1 MRTSGGTIVVAGLA
15 GAGIPAAAI
24 PEGAGVTVV
33 GVVRRPHPAATD
45 RRFAVVPRAPG
56 DVRVDDPVRTVAGKR
71 GGPGDGGATA
81 PRSGAL
87 AGGLSPASDA
97 PVDADLA
104 TLPGRAGVRVRV
116 GGLVVAVDEDRLLVD
131 DGTATGG
138 LRLTGDAAALLPLLE
153 PGDAVSAVGKVTLA
167 ATGAI
172 VQVDD
177 AASLVR
183 LGDLGEALPLDP
195 GGSGSGVDASVG
207 PASAQSATVDPAGLS
222 AAAPGPDPGTAPGDG
237 PLVAGVGLTLVASG
251 GWASLA
257 ALRRRRDRRRL
268 AARISARLAGLA
280 APPPR
285 AAATSFDAVMAPVK
299 GAQPVALGAN
309 AREPA

>member
-1 MRTSGGTIVVAGLA
+1 
-15 GAGIPAAAI
+15 
-24 PEGAGVTVV
+24 
-33 GVVRRPHPAATD
+33 
-45 RRFAVVPRAPG
+45 
-56 DVRVDDPVRTVAGKR
+56 
-71 GGPGDGGATA
+71 
-81 PRSGAL
+81 
-87 AGGLSPASDA
+87 
-97 PVDADLA
+97 
-104 TLPGRAGVRVRV
+104 VRV
-116 GGLVVAVDEDRLLVD
+116 GGLVVAVDHHRLLVD
-131 DGTATGG
+131 DGTATGD
-138 LRLTGDAAALLPLLE
+138 LRLAGDAAALLPLLE
-153 PGDAVSAVGKVTLA
+153 PGDAVSAVGTVTLA

-195 GGSGSGVDASVG
+195 GGSGAAADASVG
-207 PASAQSATVDPAGLS
+207 PASAQSATVDPAGLP
-222 AAAPGPDPGTAPGDG
+222 AAAPGDG

-280 APPPR
+280 APSPR
-285 AAATSFDAVMAPVK
+285 AAATSFDAVMAPPK

-309 AREPA
+309 DREPA